1 MRHGLTDW
9 NAELRFQG
17 RQDIPL
23 NATGLE
29 QGARNGRALAQHLG
43 KGEGHA
49 FICSP
54 MLRARQTMEIIRE
67 QMGLDPTDYRIDE
80 RLIESAYGDLEGM
93 TIHELKANHR
103 AIHLERKADRWR
115 FCPPAG
121 ESLAMTLERV
131 MPFLDELSEP
141 AIVVAHGAVG
151 RTVRKHF
158 IGLANEEAAWF
169 EFTQDRIFRFEAGQ
183 EELL

>member
-1 MRHGLTDW
+1 M
-9 NAELRFQG
+9 RFQG
-17 RQDIPL
+17 RRDIPL

-29 QGARNGRALAQHLG
+29 QAARNGKALADHLG
-43 KGEGHA
+43 KGEGYS

-67 QMGLDPTDYRIDE
+67 HMGLNPTDYRVDE

-115 FCPPAG
+115 FCPPGG

-131 MPFLDELSEP
+131 TPFLRETSKP

-158 IGLANEEAAWF
+158 LDLMDVDAAWY
-169 EFTQDRIFRFEAGQ
+169 EFPQDRVFRFETGK